1 VYAASGYGFGGQSQ
15 FALSDFLGDHSL
27 YIAAN
32 VFSTS
37 LEDLN
42 ALVLYNYLPR
52 RWDYG
57 VGIFHSKNYLSSTV
71 TSLGEPLGRPR
82 DFSEQNY
89 GALFSAAYPFHRFQ
103 RIELGYLQ
111 SFVKRTFYDRDEF
124 GQYFAAGTE
133 FRSVSSPTV
142 SLVGDNALFG
152 YYGPVNGQRYTI
164 TYSPSFDWF
173 ANGVSYQT
181 ATVDMRR
188 YIDLTHGYGLA
199 SRILAGASTGE
210 NAQVFRV
217 GGFSTLRGYG
227 DFDLVG
233 SRVVILNNEFRF
245 PFIHQLGLVGPVPV
259 GVFNL
264 RGVGFVDAGLVW
276 NQGDPLRLT
285 RVVNGATQ
293 LASPRLGFGT
303 GIRSSVLY
311 MILKLDV
318 AWNTDLRYAS
328 NPHWYFSIGPEF

>member
-1 VYAASGYGFGGQSQ
+1 V
-15 FALSDFLGDHSL
+15 
-27 YIAAN
+27 YIAAD

-37 LEDLN
+37 LDDLN

-52 RWDYG
+52 RTDFS
-57 VGIFHSKNYLSSTV
+57 VGLFHSKNYLNSSV

-82 DFSEQNY
+82 DFSERNY
-89 GALFSAAYPFHRFQ
+89 GGLFSAAYPIHRYQ
-103 RIELGYLQ
+103 RVELGYLQ
-111 SFVKRTFYDRDEF
+111 SFVERTFYDRDEF

-133 FRSVSSPTV
+133 FRSVSSPSV

-152 YYGPVNGQRYTI
+152 YYGPVNGERYTI
-164 TYSPSFDWF
+164 TYAPSFDWF

-181 ATVDMRR
+181 VTLDTRH
-188 YIDLTHGYGLA
+188 YLDLTHGYGFA
-199 SRILAGASTGE
+199 TRILAGASSGP

-217 GGFSTLRGYG
+217 GGFSTLRGYD
-227 DFDLVG
+227 DFSLVG

-259 GVFNL
+259 GIFNL

-285 RVVNGATQ
+285 RYING
-293 LASPRLGFGT
+293 SPRLESPRVGFGC
-303 GIRSSVLY
+303 GIRSSILY

-318 AWNTDLRYAS
+318 GWNTDLRDAS
-328 NPHWYFSIGPEF
+328 SPHWYFSIGPEF

>member
-1 VYAASGYGFGGQSQ
+1 
-15 FALSDFLGDHSL
+15 
-27 YIAAN
+27 
-32 VFSTS
+32 
-37 LEDLN
+37 
-42 ALVLYNYLPR
+42 
-52 RWDYG
+52 
-57 VGIFHSKNYLSSTV
+57 
-71 TSLGEPLGRPR
+71 
-82 DFSEQNY
+82 
-89 GALFSAAYPFHRFQ
+89 
-103 RIELGYLQ
+103 
-111 SFVKRTFYDRDEF
+111 VKRTFYDRDEF

-181 ATVDMRR
+181 ATVDMRPLHR
-188 YIDLTHGYGLA
+188 SHARLRPSPAA
-199 SRILAGASTGE
+199 SWPGRAPERTR
-210 NAQVFRV
+210 QVFRV

-264 RGVGFVDAGLVW
+264 RGVGFVDAAWCGT
-276 NQGDPLRLT
+276 RATRCAST
-285 RVVNGATQ
+285 RVVDGAT
-293 LASPRLGFGT
+293 AARESELGFGS
-303 GIRSSVLY
+303 GVRSSIFY

-328 NPHWYFSIGPEF
+328 KPHWYFSIGPEF